1 MDLGIIEKTRMQV
14 KCNYDTGRM
23 HIQVLSEGE
32 SSRKNRDYGYEGES
46 SRKNRDYGY
55 ATKLP
60 CPHGVS
66 DWLRNQDPVF
76 DSAAKTGKNYILV
89 EPLVY
94 EEHKVGGRPIVQLL
108 IHGGEYNHPM
118 GMVLNLSLNKTD
130 AIELVK
136 YLEDVDMLNKM
147 EGEAYYPPQEEGE
160 EE

>member
-32 SSRKNRDYGYEGES
+32 SSRKNRDYGY
-46 SRKNRDYGY
+46 

-76 DSAAKTGKNYILV
+76 ASAAKTGKNYILV

-136 YLEDVDMLNKM
+136 YLEDVDMLKKM

>member
-32 SSRKNRDYGYEGES
+32 SSRKNRDYGY
-46 SRKNRDYGY
+46 
-55 ATKLP
+55 AIKLP

-76 DSAAKTGKNYILV
+76 DSAARTGKNYILV

-94 EEHKVGGRPIVQLL
+94 EEHKVGGRPFVQLL

-147 EGEAYYPPQEEGE
+147 EGEAYSPPQEEGE